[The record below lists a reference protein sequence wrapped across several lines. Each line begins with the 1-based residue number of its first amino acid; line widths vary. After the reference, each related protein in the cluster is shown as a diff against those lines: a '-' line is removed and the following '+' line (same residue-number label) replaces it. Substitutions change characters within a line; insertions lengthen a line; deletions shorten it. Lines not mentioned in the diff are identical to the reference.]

1 MRRIL
6 IIATLLLFTI
16 GASAQQR
23 PSSQK
28 SRDKILGE
36 MEQFVNVAD
45 ILPDDVSVEG
55 TTQGFAIHGRYGF
68 SVHDR
73 GQCVIIDLK
82 RRSFVSTFVMEG
94 NTGHC
99 NNASFGVERYDK
111 SSQFPLL
118 YVTECRGNRACYVN
132 DISLTGSR
140 LVQTIYYDGE
150 EITGPA
156 DWFVDAPSKRIF
168 LYCTIGNLRW
178 IKAFRLPKLADSD
191 SRGEV
196 HLRPEDSIGS
206 LPAGDI
212 SIPQGSHLYS
222 RYIFLPAG
230 VPSRST
236 ALHITDALTA
246 EHYPTL
252 DLSPMGL
259 EPEGVATRRGWLY
272 VSFHTPRDNRANVI
286 FRMKVN

>member
-1 MRRIL
+1 MKRIF
-6 IIATLLLFTI
+6 ISAVFSLLAI
-16 GASAQQR
+16 GASAQGD
-23 PSSQK
+23 SSRK
-28 SRDKILGE
+28 SEEKILGE

-45 ILPDDVSVEG
+45 ILPDNVSVEG

-118 YVTECRGNRACYVN
+118 YVTECRGERACYVN
-132 DISLTGSR
+132 VISLTGSR

-156 DWFVDAPSKRIF
+156 DWFVDARSKRIF
-168 LYCTIGNLRW
+168 LYCTIGNMRW
-178 IKAFRLPKLADSD
+178 IKAFRLPKLAESHILPSLESGRLCTNPPAEIPRHPIAPDRTSGQIVR
-191 SRGEV
+191 SAACPRFC
-196 HLRPEDSIGS
+196 HRPHRRP
-206 LPAGDI
+206 LP
-212 SIPQGSHLYS
+212 SS
-222 RYIFLPAG
+222 
-230 VPSRST
+230 V
-236 ALHITDALTA
+236 
-246 EHYPTL
+246 
-252 DLSPMGL
+252 
-259 EPEGVATRRGWLY
+259 
-272 VSFHTPRDNRANVI
+272 
-286 FRMKVN
+286 